1 MTNSVT
7 FLGFD
12 NPMEGTKHGEGTMR
26 SSASS
31 TDAPAKYKAKDDSET
46 QYLAITP
53 KVTLF
58 ATALLASCLLISSA
72 NAQTVQG
79 KSPGLRTAPAGEQA
93 RFRPTDHRLTLDP
106 SGAPGKA
113 VITEATSRGENAG
126 TTLKHGAVLP

>member
-1 MTNSVT
+1 VKARCGVRQARLT
-7 FLGFD
+7 GR
-12 NPMEGTKHGEGTMR
+12 P
-26 SSASS
+26 S
-31 TDAPAKYKAKDDSET
+31 TRQRTTLK
-46 QYLAITP
+46 LNIWRNTP

-58 ATALLASCLLISSA
+58 ATALLASCLLIGSA

-79 KSPGLRTAPAGEQA
+79 NPGLRTAPAGEQA

-126 TTLKHGAVLP
+126 TTLKHGAVLRSLTRAGTIDPTDSVKSSG